1 MAHHRVPQA
10 SLSMLTGGGSGND
23 RCDTLQSMMNTIDEL
38 REQFKID
45 DRLHKQVYLYTYAF
59 ARPEGQRALPLDM
72 AIEYWKLLLK
82 DRWDYL
88 DLWIEFLRE
97 RYNKTIPKDTWNL
110 LYDFVE
116 DIDTDFTQYD
126 ENGSPALRRS
136 GL

>member
-1 MAHHRVPQA
+1 MIA
-10 SLSMLTGGGSGND
+10 
-23 RCDTLQSMMNTIDEL
+23 
-38 REQFKID
+38 
-45 DRLHKQVYLYTYAF
+45 
-59 ARPEGQRALPLDM
+59 LDM

-116 DIDTDFTQYD
+116 DIGTDFTKYD
-126 ENGSPALRRS
+126 ENGSSQFLKRGGARC
-136 GL
+136 